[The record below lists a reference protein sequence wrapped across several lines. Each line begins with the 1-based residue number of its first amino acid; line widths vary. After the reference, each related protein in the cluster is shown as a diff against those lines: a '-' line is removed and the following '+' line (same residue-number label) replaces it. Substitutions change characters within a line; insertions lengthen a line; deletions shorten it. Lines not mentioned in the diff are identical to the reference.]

1 MSGKKKRR
9 PKYHRDPMASLIL
22 LGRAT
27 MGSANDAGRQAVV
40 RTMFD
45 RLRGGEGEPA
55 DFDKVCM
62 ALNVAGVRAHEI
74 DSDILKR
81 TLSDGHSA
89 MAECRRRYVESGRFG
104 FTGPEI
110 VAMLDALDAYEAIE
124 QASSDLQM
132 EQAWNTAKRSLELQK
147 GNV

>member
-1 MSGKKKRR
+1 MREPSLTPEGIAQVGIAARLIKEAGLH
-9 PKYHRDPMASLIL
+9 PDLLVTSPML
-22 LGRAT
+22 
-27 MGSANDAGRQAVV
+27 
-40 RTMFD
+40 
-45 RLRGGEGEPA
+45 
-55 DFDKVCM
+55 
-62 ALNVAGVRAHEI
+62 RAHQTI
-74 DSDILKR
+74 DALTHLLPLEHLRAIETVTTWRLAERDYGCL
-81 TLSDGHSA
+81 TGLSK
-89 MAECRRRYVESGRFG
+89 AECRRRYVESGRFG

>member
-1 MSGKKKRR
+1 MKNRK
-9 PKYHRDPMASLIL
+9 PKYHRDPMASLML
-22 LGRAT
+22 LSRAK

-45 RLRGGEGEPA
+45 RLRNGEGEPA
-55 DFDKVCM
+55 DFDKVVM
-62 ALNVAGVRAHEI
+62 ALNVASVRAHEI
-74 DSDILKR
+74 GNAYLKR
-81 TLSDGHSA
+81 LLSDGHKA
-89 MAECRRRYVESGRFG
+89 MAECRRRYFELNRFG

-110 VAMLDALDAYEAIE
+110 TAMLDAIATYEAIE

-147 GNV
+147 EKA